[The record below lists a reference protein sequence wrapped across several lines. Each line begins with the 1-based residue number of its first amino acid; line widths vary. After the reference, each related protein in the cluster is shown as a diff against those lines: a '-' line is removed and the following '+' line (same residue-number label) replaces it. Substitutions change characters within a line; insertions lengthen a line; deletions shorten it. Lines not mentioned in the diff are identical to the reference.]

1 MRSRITPGEPR
12 LGRRVRGRARR
23 AVGRRVLRGSLF
35 ALLLLAGCGAG
46 DDALRRRAATE
57 LRCPSSE
64 LVLTKEVEAIGT
76 GERVRVEGC
85 GRAFTYTRMCDGSS
99 GEPIRSCHWTH

>member
-1 MRSRITPGEPR
+1 M
-12 LGRRVRGRARR
+12 
-23 AVGRRVLRGSLF
+23 
-35 ALLLLAGCGAG
+35 
-46 DDALRRRAATE
+46 
-57 LRCPSSE
+57 
-64 LVLTKEVEAIGT
+64 LTKEVEAIGT